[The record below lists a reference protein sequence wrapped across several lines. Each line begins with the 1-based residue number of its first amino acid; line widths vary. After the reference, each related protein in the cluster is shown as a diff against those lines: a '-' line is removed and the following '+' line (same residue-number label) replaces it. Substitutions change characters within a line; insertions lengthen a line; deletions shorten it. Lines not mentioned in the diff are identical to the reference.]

1 MSLRY
6 IKTSAPSYVTGA
18 AMTTPEQF
26 TDNINF
32 YSDGYN
38 PYQIVLQT
46 DEAPPVEVG
55 LVPMDEIQQKQQ
67 PAMEPSDDVG
77 IGEEDE
83 NAVVIEEDDDD
94 VEEVQVPV
102 TEEAEA
108 DLEGHGYPLR
118 SSSLPNAVTIIP
130 VGAGLAA
137 DKGLVSEDLP
147 IIHDGTLPEAEIDN
161 ALDASVPALVP
172 VEDVVMSN
180 DGRLALN
187 KRGGMIRAYG
197 YRTGDGDIIYGDGL
211 VIFLRK

>member
-1 MSLRY
+1 MTARY
-6 IKTSAPSYVTGA
+6 IKTSAPSYVSGA
-18 AMTTPEQF
+18 AITMPEHF
-26 TDNINF
+26 TDNI

-38 PYQIVLQT
+38 PSPIVLQS

-55 LVPMDEIQQKQQ
+55 LIPMNDIAQ

-83 NAVVIEEDDDD
+83 NAVVIEDD
-94 VEEVQVPV
+94 VEEEPAAPPV
-102 TEEAEA
+102 AEEQEQ
-108 DLEGHGYPLR
+108 DIEGHGYPMR
-118 SSSLPNAVTIIP
+118 SPSLPNAVTIIP

-137 DKGLVSEDLP
+137 EKGLVSEDLP

-161 ALDASVPALVP
+161 ALDDSVPALLVP

-197 YRTGDGDIIYGDGL
+197 YRTGDGKMIHGDGL
-211 VIFLRK
+211 GNLFKK